1 MVPGLDGQHHVQAMA
16 KLLLV
21 EDLGLAIPAG
31 AQMHTNRFGLVIVLK
46 VHSAGSSRYG
56 TDGDSSRPSIDP
68 GFPAW
73 RAPTSPTIAGTI

>member
-46 VHSAGSSRYG
+46 VHSVRIESVWNRWRFISTEY
-56 TDGDSSRPSIDP
+56 RP
-68 GFPAW
+68 
-73 RAPTSPTIAGTI
+73 